1 MIILDTSVLRSFA
14 LDSSSAELLRTIRA
28 ADGQGVA
35 APWMVLEEI
44 ASQKALK
51 YRDRHEA
58 AAKALTELNAVTP
71 WGPDARPP
79 QPDLERV
86 REHWRKEY
94 GAIVDVIPT
103 SETALREA
111 AFREANLLAPCKV
124 VMVKDRPHKTGSR
137 DAAIW
142 LSAVEYTRENR
153 SEIVYFVSKNTKDF
167 GDGSAYEHP
176 MDEDL
181 AGVGD
186 RFVHLTDIS
195 DVITRFTEATE
206 VDLEAVE
213 AVLTSAGSLTLIAEE
228 AKRGWSAG
236 EGFARPEQQFGC
248 HVIGDFGG
256 SPGIAR
262 GWLVEP
268 AVQFRSVRDVSAY
281 RIGEHVWATATVRW
295 LLAGPA
301 FTRSPK
307 DLVAVG
313 CAWETRVLLSTTNA
327 DAKLTVLRSD
337 VPVMV
342 DEDPDEYDHL
352 PTPPRMPFPESS
364 GATSLQL
371 RQLTAA
377 LRRRAIDGGDLH
389 ASLANLDDV
398 WRTMLMFGNTDQE
411 D

>member
-28 ADGQGVA
+28 ADGHGVA
-35 APWMVLEEI
+35 APWLVLEEI
-44 ASQKALK
+44 ASQKAVK

-79 QPDLERV
+79 QLDLERV

-103 SETALREA
+103 NETALREA

-142 LSAVEYTRENR
+142 LSAVEYARENP

-181 AGVGD
+181 AGIGD
-186 RFVHLTDIS
+186 RFVHLTDIG
-195 DVITRFTEATE
+195 DVITRFTEVTDL
-206 VDLEAVE
+206 DLEAVE
-213 AVLTSAGSLTLIAEE
+213 VVLASTGSLALIAEE
-228 AKRGWSAG
+228 AKREWSAG
-236 EGFARPEQQFGC
+236 EGIGRPEQQFGC
-248 HVIGDFGG
+248 HIIGDFGG
-256 SPGIAR
+256 APGIAR

-268 AVQFRSVRDVSAY
+268 AVRFWSVRDVSAY

-301 FTRSPK
+301 FTRSPAS
-307 DLVAVG
+307 LVAVG

-342 DEDPDEYDHL
+342 DEDPAEYDHL
-352 PTPPRMPFPESS
+352 PTPPKVPILEPSN
-364 GATSLQL
+364 APSLQL
-371 RQLTAA
+371 RQLIAA
-377 LRRRAIDGGDLH
+377 LRRQGAEGGELPV
-389 ASLANLDDV
+389 SLTNLEDV
-398 WRTMLMFGNTDQE
+398 WRAMVMFNTDQE